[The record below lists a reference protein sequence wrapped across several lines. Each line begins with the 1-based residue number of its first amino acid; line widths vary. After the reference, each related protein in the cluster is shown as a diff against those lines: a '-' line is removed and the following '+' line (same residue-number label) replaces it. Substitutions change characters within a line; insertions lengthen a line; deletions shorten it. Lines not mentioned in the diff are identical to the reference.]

1 MKLQIDYQKLK
12 KEVIIRSIKML
23 DIGIIT
29 TIYFIIGYIIS
40 WGVNKLYYDF
50 NEDKIH
56 NSILVFLE
64 ICTQIFVIGI
74 ITTIYFIIGYFVSWG
89 VNKLYYNFDQNER
102 RKKIVIFLESP
113 RKHKKKIIISYRQL
127 VVGLLSLVLFTN

>member
-74 ITTIYFIIGYFVSWG
+74 LIYIIRNIIQFIPFPFEGFYGYQHFRVKELSNGG
-89 VNKLYYNFDQNER
+89 VALGFGVFYAQEN
-102 RKKIVIFLESP
+102 I
-113 RKHKKKIIISYRQL
+113 KKKLSYL
-127 VVGLLSLVLFTN
+127 IDNW

>member
-23 DIGIIT
+23 D
-29 TIYFIIGYIIS
+29 
-40 WGVNKLYYDF
+40 
-50 NEDKIH
+50 
-56 NSILVFLE
+56 
-64 ICTQIFVIGI
+64 IGI

-102 RKKIVIFLESP
+102 RKKIVIFLEICMQIFVIGILIY
-113 RKHKKKIIISYRQL
+113 IIRNIVQL
-127 VVGLLSLVLFTN
+127 VPCPFEGFYGYQHSRVKELSSGGIAISFGVFYAQENIKAKLNYVLDG

>member
-74 ITTIYFIIGYFVSWG
+74 ITYIIRNIIQFIPFPFEGFYGYQHFRVKELSNGG
-89 VNKLYYNFDQNER
+89 VALGFGVFYAQEN
-102 RKKIVIFLESP
+102 I
-113 RKHKKKIIISYRQL
+113 KKKLSYL
-127 VVGLLSLVLFTN
+127 IDNW